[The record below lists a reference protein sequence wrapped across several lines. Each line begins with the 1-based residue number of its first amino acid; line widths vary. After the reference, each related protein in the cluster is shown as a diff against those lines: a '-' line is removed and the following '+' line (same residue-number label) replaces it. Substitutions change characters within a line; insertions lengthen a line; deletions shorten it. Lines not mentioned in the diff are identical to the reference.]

1 MPAQVPTLPH
11 TGVDTKEEK
20 LQIKSTISFLFMKSV
35 GSLVRANMLHEYKTP
50 NATYEVQPGERLILE
65 GIYLAASVS
74 TCELILGMVEVIIL
88 SADGK
93 RRYTAQV
100 YLDQTVRLRMDNVAW
115 LEFID
120 STDTQATA
128 VNICREGLQKIPRV

>member
-1 MPAQVPTLPH
+1 
-11 TGVDTKEEK
+11 
-20 LQIKSTISFLFMKSV
+20 MKSV
-35 GSLVRANMLHEYKTP
+35 GSLVRANMLQEYKTP

-93 RRYTAQV
+93 RRFTAQV
-100 YLDQTVRLRMDNVAW
+100 YLD
-115 LEFID
+115 
-120 STDTQATA
+120 
-128 VNICREGLQKIPRV
+128 